1 MNWTRIEILATGSF
15 YGRKVDVFGL
25 QMILAYFCYFKNV
38 FMRYLLVLLLFC
50 PVSWVFGQQ
59 TSASFPESWSGDWS
73 GTLEIFNAKGKV
85 QSIWMTV
92 EIHKIDTSTQGRY
105 TFGLV
110 YGSKDQDWRAYE
122 LVPVEPEK
130 GVWKVDE
137 KNSISMESYL
147 YGPKLLCWFTVMGSR
162 ILCTY
167 EKTGEDTMIFEV
179 VSGMESAI
187 STTGNTRQGEED
199 IPEVKTF
206 PFSVFQRAILYKK

>member
-1 MNWTRIEILATGSF
+1 
-15 YGRKVDVFGL
+15 
-25 QMILAYFCYFKNV
+25 
-38 FMRYLLVLLLFC
+38 MRYLLILLLFC
-50 PVSWVFGQQ
+50 QFTWAFGQQ
-59 TSASFPESWSGDWS
+59 TSATFPESWSGDWS
-73 GTLEIFNAKGKV
+73 GTLEIFNAKGKI
-85 QSIWMTV
+85 QSVWMTL
-92 EIHKIDTSTQGRY
+92 EIHKIDTSTQRRY

-130 GVWKVDE
+130 GIWQVDE
-137 KNSISMESYL
+137 KNSIAMESYL

-167 EKTGEDTMIFEV
+167 EKTGDNTMIFEV

-187 STTGNTRQGEED
+187 STTGNTKHGEED

-206 PFSVFQRAILYKK
+206 PFSVFQRAILYKQ